1 MLYLKQSQKVLSY
14 FGELRSPDAG
24 TPFVLYRKR
33 ALEGGVQVAKR
44 SVVLPAASPDNARR
58 VRDICAPV
66 ADHRGHAAHP
76 AALPGA

>member
-1 MLYLKQSQKVLSY
+1 MLYLKQSEKVLSY

-44 SVVLPAASPDNARR
+44 SVVLPAASPARQCPTCSR
-58 VRDICAPV
+58 HMRAC
-66 ADHRGHAAHP
+66 G
-76 AALPGA
+76 